1 MLVCIRAGGLVLAT
15 ANLAMGSSLPLDS
28 AAGFRVVYV
37 IGPKSG
43 VRGRH
48 LPVKSVVDMIQ
59 NPETG

>member
-1 MLVCIRAGGLVLAT
+1 MYTSRWPRSGYSQFSY
-15 ANLAMGSSLPLDS
+15 GSSLPLDS

-48 LPVKSVVDMIQ
+48 LPVKSVVDMRQ
-59 NPETG
+59 DPETG